1 MRKMKAKVHNGGL
14 GLLPRMTPISL
25 LVVLSFGEEMGE
37 NGFTPPFFKNF
48 HQLRLPRRANLIFF
62 CKKKIFLQDF
72 VYSLLCIYFFSK
84 IL

>member
-62 CKKKIFLQDF
+62 CKKKNLFAGLCLFIVMYIF
-72 VYSLLCIYFFSK
+72 FF
-84 IL
+84 